1 MRPSVK
7 ILSGVLLLAAP
18 HALAQDAA
26 DVAAGAE
33 AYQATCAACH
43 GERVISPGVLP
54 DLRRLR
60 GEDREKFDTVVS
72 EGKGQMPAWGGVL
85 SEEQIGQIWAYI
97 RSRAAN

>member
-1 MRPSVK
+1 ML
-7 ILSGVLLLAAP
+7 IAAP
-18 HALAQDAA
+18 GAVAQDAT

-43 GERVISPGVLP
+43 GERVISAGVLP
-54 DLRRLR
+54 DLRKLR
-60 GEDREKFDTVVS
+60 PEDREKFATVVN
-72 EGKGQMPAWGGVL
+72 EGKAQMPAWGGVL

>member
-1 MRPSVK
+1 M
-7 ILSGVLLLAAP
+7 LAAAP
-18 HALAQDAA
+18 HVFAQDAA

-33 AYQATCAACH
+33 AYQTTCAACH

-54 DLRRLR
+54 DLRKLR
-60 GEDREKFDTVVS
+60 PEDREKFDTLVT

-85 SEEQIGQIWAYI
+85 SDEQIAQIWAYI